1 MNPDTY
7 HARVRTRGSD
17 AGRLH
22 APQLVLEL
30 TDLVPQPGRHL
41 ELQLGRGHVH
51 LLGELLD
58 QLDQVVASR
67 ATALAGQVLAH
78 PGTGGPG
85 RGASPGRQSR
95 YRRLAPALLPPGTP
109 DELVGVGVLA
119 DQLVQDV
126 GDLLAQRLRVDAV
139 LGVVGD
145 LLFPAASGLLDR
157 VLHGRGDLV
166 RVHDDL

>member
-78 PGTGGPG
+78 PGTGDLP
-85 RGASPGRQSR
+85 RLCCRPAPPMSSSVSASSR
-95 YRRLAPALLPPGTP
+95 TSWSRMSAIFLRSGCGSMPCS
-109 DELVGVGVLA
+109 VL
-119 DQLVQDV
+119 
-126 GDLLAQRLRVDAV
+126 
-139 LGVVGD
+139 
-145 LLFPAASGLLDR
+145 
-157 VLHGRGDLV
+157 
-166 RVHDDL
+166 